1 MARRRHHYR
10 RLQKEPP
17 ELNITTFLN
26 LMVVLVPFLL
36 ITAVFSR
43 VTIMEL
49 NLPSGGTSAADKQQL
64 SIEVI
69 VRQKGLEISNGKQ
82 VLARFPLLKAEDVVA
97 AVDNDDSGEELDTS
111 KLYDIKLL
119 AKYLTRIKNQ
129 YPDKTD
135 ALVLMESDIEYRV
148 LIRVMDAVRATFVR
162 QPGGEGEADV
172 LQQVVLFPD
181 ISIGDAP

>member
-1 MARRRHHYR
+1 MARRHHYR
-10 RLQKEPP
+10 RQQKEPP

-43 VTIMEL
+43 ITVLEL
-49 NLPSGGTSAADKQQL
+49 SLPTGEGSATNQKQQL

-69 VRQKGLEISNGKQ
+69 VRQKGLEIGNGKQ
-82 VLARFPLLKAEDVVA
+82 VLARFPLLKEAEVEAVVDDEGTTDV
-97 AVDNDDSGEELDTS
+97 S
-111 KLYDIKLL
+111 KLYDLKTLSDYLVKIKG
-119 AKYLTRIKNQ
+119 K

-135 ALVLMESDIEYRV
+135 AIVLMEADIEYRV
-148 LIRVMDAVRATFVR
+148 LIRVMDAVRSTFVR
-162 QPGGEGEADV
+162 QPGEEGEADV